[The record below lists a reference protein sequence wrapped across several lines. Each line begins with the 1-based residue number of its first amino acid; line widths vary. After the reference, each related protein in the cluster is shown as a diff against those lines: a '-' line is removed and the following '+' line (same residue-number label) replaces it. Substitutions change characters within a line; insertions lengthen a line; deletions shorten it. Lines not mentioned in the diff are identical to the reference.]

1 MKGWNVTLKLDEWKW
16 KCSRGS
22 LYASVTLR
30 RYVYEWKLKIFRLF
44 SIHFSLNLSIIH
56 RSSKRNNLFFSF
68 SPPFSRT
75 KRKSHLFLARCVY
88 TRPIFFRVELLQS
101 TFRSPLRFTF
111 LEEQLPRSQVCR
123 TRSKKF
129 FSRSFTLYSSL
140 SREEIFNFL
149 PVPPA
154 EEGLSASESDVPGNG
169 RPNQSPDTRLLFYYA
184 WNTRNVIV
192 PHNKEHKDFFSSL
205 PITGLC
211 ESWLSWKRWICSSPK
226 RERKERESRF
236 FVSRIYYSL
245 LEENFRKFFF
255 SVYYRIHSTFSSN
268 RGERIDSSS
277 FSKPNRIV
285 KKKKRKKRKFTFLT
299 RLGDTVH

>member
-1 MKGWNVTLKLDEWKW
+1 MERYVEIRWMKVKV
-16 KCSRGS
+16 
-22 LYASVTLR
+22 YAWLAIRVGITLR

-56 RSSKRNNLFFSF
+56 RSSKRTNLFFSF

-111 LEEQLPRSQVCR
+111 LEEQLPRSQVQR
-123 TRSKKF
+123 NSVV
-129 FSRSFTLYSSL
+129 SRSFTLYSSL

-211 ESWLSWKRWICSSPK
+211 ESWLSWK
-226 RERKERESRF
+226 
-236 FVSRIYYSL
+236 L
-245 LEENFRKFFF
+245 
-255 SVYYRIHSTFSSN
+255 
-268 RGERIDSSS
+268 
-277 FSKPNRIV
+277 
-285 KKKKRKKRKFTFLT
+285 
-299 RLGDTVH
+299 